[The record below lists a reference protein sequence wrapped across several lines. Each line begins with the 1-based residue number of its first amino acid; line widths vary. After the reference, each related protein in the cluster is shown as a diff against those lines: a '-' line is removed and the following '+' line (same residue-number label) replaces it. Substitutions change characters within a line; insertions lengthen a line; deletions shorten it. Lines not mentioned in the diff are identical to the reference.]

1 MDGTMTMTV
10 PSEARKKQTWVHLF
24 ISKGTDPFDAG
35 RCVNFA
41 EFTVNP
47 GEEHLVLTD
56 LHSLNAIMKNQLI
69 TFDPSLS
76 RLRLCYQIQVN
87 QPDVALT
94 VGRGTPLSLLLKAGC
109 LLANPRSV
117 TPQHREELIAQL
129 FALPKKRPAPEP
141 AKQESSSSPPKQM
154 CVVLHL

>member
-47 GEEHLVLTD
+47 GEEHLLLTD

-69 TFDPSLS
+69 TFDPSLP
-76 RLRLCYQIQVN
+76 RLRLCYQIKVN

-94 VGRGTPLSLLLKAGC
+94 VGQQTYTGAGFGASGFGSG
-109 LLANPRSV
+109 LVMPS
-117 TPQHREELIAQL
+117 T
-129 FALPKKRPAPEP
+129 
-141 AKQESSSSPPKQM
+141 SPSFR
-154 CVVLHL
+154 